1 MYEGVFTYVISYAFL
16 SYVKSGL
23 KTLGDAYLH
32 VRLVCI
38 IIIHIIR
45 GTACPNITR
54 DHVHVQ
60 HLIYMYKRIY
70 LSNITYISV
79 CILHICTGDIY
90 LYDTIYIYYRIYVP
104 YNVLFNI

>member
-38 IIIHIIR
+38 IIIHITR
-45 GTACPNITR
+45 GTACPNIT
-54 DHVHVQ
+54 Q
-60 HLIYMYKRIY
+60 GIMYMYMY
-70 LSNITYISV
+70 NI
-79 CILHICTGDIY
+79 
-90 LYDTIYIYYRIYVP
+90 
-104 YNVLFNI
+104 